1 MSDVAT
7 QSQSAVGTSSEQRP
21 RDWVLPNCYVDL
33 WMGALRHWQLD
44 PVAGLAFTVTQDFEG
59 DQFTFFKYPL
69 DDLER
74 LYGVLVQELAIY
86 RDLEAHAVEQVRRNR
101 LFVVEV
107 DGFCLPDTKNSSYK
121 TTHVKTTIGID
132 EIDPRRRQASYFHN
146 GGRYILEGAD
156 YDVALCHH
164 LAPDALADW
173 LPPYVEV
180 ASRRFPAL
188 PDHDL
193 ATEAVALLRRH
204 LQRAPNAN
212 PLQRYAEVFPSHV
225 EELIAAS
232 TEYFHLYAFNTAR
245 QMGANFELL
254 GVFLRWLEQR
264 GQYGLESVA
273 ARCDTFSSTAK
284 VMQFRLARASA
295 RRRVDLC
302 EEQLDAL
309 QRCYEQIMSTLNLRF
324 G

>member
-1 MSDVAT
+1 MSEVAA
-7 QSQSAVGTSSEQRP
+7 QRLAGPASPPSERP
-21 RDWVLPNCYVDL
+21 RDWMLTNCYVDL
-33 WMGALRHWQLD
+33 WLGVLRHWQFD
-44 PVAGLAFTVTQDFEG
+44 PIAGLAFTVTQDFEG

-69 DDLER
+69 EDLER
-74 LYGVLVQELAIY
+74 LYGVLVQELSIY

-101 LFVVEV
+101 LFIVEV
-107 DGFCLPDTKNSSYK
+107 DGYCLPDTHSTSYR

-132 EIDPRRRQASYFHN
+132 EIDPRRRQAHYFHN
-146 GGRYILEGAD
+146 GGRYSLEGAD
-156 YDVALCHH
+156 YDVAMCHR

-180 ASRRFPAL
+180 AGRRFPAL

-204 LQRAPNAN
+204 LPRAPNVN
-212 PLQRYAEVFPSHV
+212 PIERYAEVFPGHV
-225 EELIAAS
+225 EQLIASS
-232 TEYFHLYAFNTAR
+232 TEFFHLYAFNTIR
-245 QMGANFELL
+245 QLGANFELL
-254 GVFLRWLEQR
+254 GVFLRWLEHR

-273 ARCDTFSSTAK
+273 GRCDEFSGTAK
-284 VMQFRLARASA
+284 VLQFRLARASA
-295 RRRVDLC
+295 RRRADDC
-302 EEQLDAL
+302 TEQLDTL